1 MPNQNLAPSQGKEPL
16 IAYLLSLG
24 LVLAIFGGIVWISSS
39 QLRSG
44 LRESAI
50 QRYVDIWTPVTQ
62 FHIEQGRNDELFGG
76 LEFEDVM
83 VFSLIEAQEIEGS
96 LGLQVFGSQGEFLS
110 GIPASVDERNLYL
123 SEIDQMQ
130 SGEAWG
136 VFYPLGIWNEGSA
149 PELELNI
156 PIKDRVGEEIVALAR
171 HHLDGQGVLD
181 EFKEIDREVAN
192 QATWAYAGGAS
203 LVLSV
208 FLWLGWRLRR
218 ARNLIAE
225 RANRLAQANAELA
238 MVAKT
243 SAVGAVA
250 SHLIHGLKN
259 PLAGVSEHLSTAGAS
274 LSDKG
279 DWEDAKQATS
289 RMQSMINEVVDV
301 LRNEELDRLDT
312 LSGIEIKSYLKNKY
326 LPLIKGKQIDLGI
339 RVIGDLVLSARD
351 ANIAK
356 LIVSNLLDNAIHA
369 VLPGGE
375 VEVRIRAADGKAV
388 FSVIDTGPGFSI
400 DARENLF
407 APIQSAKSS
416 GAGIGL
422 AISHQLARHLGAVL
436 ELVRTSSSGSEIRL
450 SIPLSQSIR

>member
-1 MPNQNLAPSQGKEPL
+1 MSDQNILRSQSKEPL
-16 IAYLLSLG
+16 IAYFLSLG
-24 LVLAIFGGIVWISSS
+24 FVLAIFGGIVWISSS
-39 QLRSG
+39 QLKSA
-44 LRESAI
+44 LRKSAV

-62 FHIEQGRNDELFGG
+62 FHIEQGRNDELFGE
-76 LEFEDVM
+76 LDFEDFIF
-83 VFSLIEAQEIEGS
+83 FSLIEAQEIEGS
-96 LGLQVFGSQGEFLS
+96 LGLQVFGAQGEFLS
-110 GIPASVDERNLYL
+110 GIPISVDERNLYL
-123 SEIDQMQ
+123 SEIDQMR

-136 VFYPLGIWNEGSA
+136 VFYPRGIWNQGSA

-156 PIKDRVGEEIVALAR
+156 PINDRDGEEIVALAR
-171 HHLDGQGVLD
+171 HHLDGQAILD

-192 QATWAYAGGAS
+192 QAGWAFLGGAG
-203 LVLSV
+203 LVLIV

-218 ARNLIAE
+218 ARNAIAE
-225 RANRLAQANAELA
+225 RATRLAQANAELA
-238 MVAKT
+238 LVAKT

-274 LSDKG
+274 FSNEG
-279 DWEDAKQATS
+279 DWEDAKQATD
-289 RMQSMINEVVDV
+289 RMRSMINEVVDV

-312 LSGIEIKSYLKNKY
+312 LSGVEIKTYLMNKY
-326 LPLIKGKQIDLGI
+326 SPLVKGKGIDLGI
-339 RVIGDLVLSARD
+339 RSIGDLVMSARD

-356 LIVSNLLDNAIHA
+356 LIVSNLLDNAIQA
-369 VLPGGE
+369 VSPGGE
-375 VEVRIRAADGKAV
+375 VEVRIEAADGKAV

-400 DARENLF
+400 DARKNLF

-422 AISHQLARHLGAVL
+422 AISQQLARHLGAVL

-450 SIPLSQSIR
+450 SMPLSQSFR

>member
-1 MPNQNLAPSQGKEPL
+1 MPNQNLLRSQSKEPS
-16 IAYLLSLG
+16 IAYFISLG
-24 LVLAIFGGIVWISSS
+24 FVLAIFGGIVWISSS
-39 QLRSG
+39 QLKSA
-44 LRESAI
+44 LRKSAI

-76 LEFEDVM
+76 LDFEDFI

-96 LGLQVFGSQGEFLS
+96 LGLQVFGAQGEFLN
-110 GIPASVDERNLYL
+110 GIPISIDERNLYL
-123 SEIDQMQ
+123 SEIDQMR

-136 VFYPLGIWNEGSA
+136 VFYPRGIWNQESA

-156 PIKDRVGEEIVALAR
+156 PINDRDGEEIVALAR
-171 HHLDGQGVLD
+171 HHLEGQAILD

-192 QATWAYAGGAS
+192 QAGWAFIGGAS
-203 LVLSV
+203 LVFTV

-218 ARNLIAE
+218 ARNAIAE

-238 MVAKT
+238 LVAKT

-259 PLAGVSEHLSTAGAS
+259 PLAGVSEHLSTAGTSRAG
-274 LSDKG
+274 DE
-279 DWEDAKQATS
+279 DWEYARQAAN

-301 LRNEELDRLDT
+301 LRNEELDHLDT
-312 LSGIEIKSYLKNKY
+312 LSGVEIKTYLNNKY
-326 LPLIKGKQIDLGI
+326 LSLIKGKQIDLGI
-339 RVIGDLVLSARD
+339 RAIGDLVMSARD

-356 LIVSNLLDNAIHA
+356 LIVSNLLDNAIDA
-369 VLPGGE
+369 VSPGGE
-375 VEVRIRAADGKAV
+375 IEVRIEAADGQAV

-400 DARENLF
+400 TARENLF
-407 APIQSAKSS
+407 AAIQSAKTS

-436 ELVRTSSSGSEIRL
+436 ELVRTSSSGSEVRL
-450 SIPLSQSIR
+450 SMPLPQSFR